1 MNQSTLD
8 KLAFCTY
15 STGSIMVREVLE
27 DWLSFLGGRPKQ
39 IVFAVSPSDN
49 PAPIY
54 NELLAEGLID
64 DIVYVDLRG
73 RSVQE
78 TDAEATRAAI
88 EAAKTEW
95 ILFTKLDTLPYRKGH
110 EHWLDEAMQII
121 KKHNCLGLTGSFPSL
136 DMQSLE
142 AGYSKTQKLS
152 NNFAILQRSQ
162 WLEILD
168 TYVGKNFDGLLTQ
181 NPVYTK
187 DYLRFTTEAAIE
199 AFLQDNQQ
207 YMLVRQETP
216 EWTVFHINVW
226 GKKLRHV
233 RDRYLAREN
242 ILPYLNTG
250 KPQAIGYHP
259 WEVYYGY
266 PKPRLLK
273 RIRNFVGRWRRKIFS
288 SK

>member
-49 PAPIY
+49 PALIY
-54 NELLAEGLID
+54 HELLAEGLID

-78 TDAEATRAAI
+78 TDAEGIRAAI
-88 EAAKTEW
+88 EAAKTDW
-95 ILFTKLDTLPYRKGH
+95 ILFTKLDTLPYRTGH

-136 DMQSLE
+136 DMQPLE
-142 AGYSKTQKLS
+142 PGYSKTQKFS
-152 NNFAILQRSQ
+152 NNFAILQPAQ

-168 TYVGKNFDGLLTQ
+168 TYVGKNLDGLLAQ
-181 NPVYTK
+181 NPLYTK
-187 DYLRFTTEAAIE
+187 DYLRFATEAAIE
-199 AFLQDNQQ
+199 AFLQDNHR

-226 GKKLRHV
+226 GEQLRKV

-250 KPQAIGYHP
+250 TPQKIGYHP

-266 PKPRLLK
+266 PKPPLLK
-273 RIRNFVGRWRRKIFS
+273 QIRNFVGFWRRKIF
-288 SK
+288 KI